1 MNQKVLKSKGCL
13 LLSDE
18 IAMINNNL
26 RKIQIR
32 LTVMT
37 HLDIYEIIMSVKQ
50 E

>member
-1 MNQKVLKSKGCL
+1 M
-13 LLSDE
+13 SDE
-18 IAMINNNL
+18 IAMINNKL
-26 RKIQIR
+26 RKMQIR